1 MKLFDWRL
9 LVVSSIMMIAALAAM
24 AETRPQYGGVLHVS
38 MRAAPTSLDPA
49 DLDLAKPDPLK
60 NMQPDSVAQRGLTM
74 LMFDTLVATDETGR
88 IQPGLATSWQASPGN
103 QRWQFRIRRGVKFH
117 DGTPLSAEIAAAS
130 LRVANPSWNVSA
142 DADTVVIEYSKSDAE
157 LLAELALPRNA
168 ILKRNPGVTP
178 SGTGPFHVVDWQS
191 GKKLSLAAE
200 ENCWGGRPF
209 LDAIEIEMGK
219 SFRDQMT
226 ALELGKSDLVEVAP
240 EQAHRISQ
248 EGRRLASSA
257 PLELLALFFT
267 RDAASPEEKLLHEA
281 LALSVER
288 GSIRSVLLQGAGQP
302 AAGILPNWMS
312 GYGFVL
318 PTDADLP
325 RARHAREQVRTVP
338 TWTLGYDGSDPVAR
352 LLAERI
358 ALNARDAGLSLQPT
372 PGATADLRLL
382 RLPLAPDPWIALTD
396 VATLT
401 GTPAGTEGGSAEDLY
416 AAEVALLATKRI
428 IPLFHLPVSYAA
440 SANLNNWT
448 LRSDG
453 GWALADAWLGN
464 GKP

>member
-1 MKLFDWRL
+1 
-9 LVVSSIMMIAALAAM
+9 
-24 AETRPQYGGVLHVS
+24 
-38 MRAAPTSLDPA
+38 
-49 DLDLAKPDPLK
+49 
-60 NMQPDSVAQRGLTM
+60 
-74 LMFDTLVATDETGR
+74 
-88 IQPGLATSWQASPGN
+88 
-103 QRWQFRIRRGVKFH
+103 
-117 DGTPLSAEIAAAS
+117 
-130 LRVANPSWNVSA
+130 
-142 DADTVVIEYSKSDAE
+142 
-157 LLAELALPRNA
+157 
-168 ILKRNPGVTP
+168 
-178 SGTGPFHVVDWQS
+178 
-191 GKKLSLAAE
+191 
-200 ENCWGGRPF
+200 
-209 LDAIEIEMGK
+209 
-219 SFRDQMT
+219 
-226 ALELGKSDLVEVAP
+226 
-240 EQAHRISQ
+240 
-248 EGRRLASSA
+248 
-257 PLELLALFFT
+257 
-267 RDAASPEEKLLHEA
+267 LHEA

-312 GYGFVL
+312 GYGFVF
-318 PTDADLP
+318 PMDADLP

>member
-312 GYGFVL
+312 GYGFVF